1 MPIYILLGLTIILTA
16 ALWIMYPLV
25 MRKTE
30 HTVIFRIPKN
40 ATEAMVRDS
49 LEKYYGSTTASCVLK
64 ITNLRKI
71 DFSRRYGMY
80 EIPEGSNA
88 IAIARKIGAGGQKP
102 VRITVNGFRDIDLLV
117 EKISLKLDFPADS
130 LKKALND
137 PNILKPYG
145 LTPEKAL
152 ALFVDDSYEVYWT
165 ASPRDVIRKVGDN
178 YTSLWNDARK
188 EKASRL
194 GLTPADAMTIASI
207 ADEETNNSSEKGEV
221 ARLYLNRLKKGMKLQ
236 SDPTI
241 RFALNDFTIRRVKGE
256 HLKVN
261 SPYNTYLNSGLPPG
275 PIRTTSK
282 NTVDALLNSEPHNYL
297 FMCAKEDFSGTHNFA
312 ETFAEH
318 QRNATRYQKA
328 LNERGIH

>member
-1 MPIYILLGLTIILTA
+1 
-16 ALWIMYPLV
+16 
-25 MRKTE
+25 
-30 HTVIFRIPKN
+30 
-40 ATEAMVRDS
+40 MVRDS
-49 LEKYYGSTTASCVLK
+49 LQKYYDNTTASSVLK
-64 ITNLRKI
+64 ITKLRKI

-102 VRITVNGFRDIDLLV
+102 VKITVNGFRDIDLLT
-117 EKISLKLDFPADS
+117 ERISRKLDFSAQE
-130 LKKALND
+130 LKDALNNPD
-137 PNILKPYG
+137 ILKPYG
-145 LTPEKAL
+145 LKPEQAL

-165 ASPRDVIRKVGDN
+165 SSPEDIIRKVGEN
-178 YTSLWNDARK
+178 YTSLWDATRK

-194 GLTPADAMTIASI
+194 GLTPPEVMTIASI
-207 ADEETNNSSEKGEV
+207 ADEETNNDPEKGAI
-221 ARLYLNRLKKGMKLQ
+221 ARLYVNRLKMGMKLQ
-236 SDPTI
+236 SDPTV
-241 RFALNDFTIRRVKGE
+241 RFALKDFTIRRVKGE

-282 NTVDALLNSEPHNYL
+282 RTVDALLDSQPHNYL

-312 ETFAEH
+312 ETFSEH
-318 QRNATRYQKA
+318 SRNASRYQKA